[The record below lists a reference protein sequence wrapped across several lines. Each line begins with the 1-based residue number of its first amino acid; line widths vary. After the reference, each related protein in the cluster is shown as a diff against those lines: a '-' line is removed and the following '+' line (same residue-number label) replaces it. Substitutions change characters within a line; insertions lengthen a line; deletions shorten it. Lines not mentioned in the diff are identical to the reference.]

1 MTEVMTKPRVQIEE
15 TPRPDDIALH
25 CPKCGGFITAIEPPE
40 PAPAADVAF
49 GVRLYCKRCSHKF
62 RRTVT
67 FRRATPPVSP

>member
-1 MTEVMTKPRVQIEE
+1 MAEVMAKPRVQIED

-40 PAPAADVAF
+40 ASPVVPVVF

-62 RRTVT
+62 RRTVS
-67 FRRATPPVSP
+67 FRPDVPKA